1 LLTLPR
7 LAEIVGVEYRT
18 LHSWLKRGLLRPS
31 GQRSEKTGVPN
42 LFYPE
47 DAVHAKVIAELR
59 SSGLSFE
66 RLSEA
71 AERLSEHPGA
81 LRDGAVVLVNGSVSV
96 VSHSEAADAIARGSL
111 TLVYNTAHA
120 VRDVQMA
127 LHPA

>member
-1 LLTLPR
+1 M
-7 LAEIVGVEYRT
+7 
-18 LHSWLKRGLLRPS
+18 
-31 GQRSEKTGVPN
+31 PN